1 MTPGITQKHHYYD
14 YYKNML
20 LKFTDYK
27 HRDTPD
33 SELIL
38 PVGYFYFLALFDSSW
53 TWDVLKDV
61 VANNYSS
68 LQQHLYH
75 VPCQGT
81 QGTNLA
87 PPVSLVRRLTLLP
100 QYPLLGG

>member
-27 HRDTPD
+27 HSDTPD

-75 VPCQGT
+75 MY
-81 QGTNLA
+81 
-87 PPVSLVRRLTLLP
+87 LVKVLKVLTLLP
-100 QYPLLGG
+100 QYPLLAG